1 MSFLHASAQEWAED
15 HSLAADVRF
24 GRLESIAFQ
33 RHPEIYRWFGVDGSS
48 AAERA
53 SRPAPSASGRAL
65 VWLTAVIAIIGIV
78 APVGAVAALGGD
90 RFNFFRMDAE
100 TSVPLAGVLFI
111 IAALMQIVV
120 LVVWIVRGARWDG
133 LVTGIVVTALVFS
146 GFGLF
151 AMPNIA
157 AFDDYAGWEPWYPAV
172 IVSFVVSLI
181 STIAMFARFRVR
193 TPETVAT
200 TPAAP
205 TVADA
210 TSSAGPLI
218 AALPA
223 AERDA
228 IRADRDDALEILHSR
243 GILDEAT
250 LERALGHDLGTLFLL
265 DDAPSGGTR

>member
-100 TSVPLAGVLFI
+100 NSVPLAGVLFI
-111 IAALMQIVV
+111 IAALTQLVV
-120 LVVWIVRGARWDG
+120 LVLWIVRGARWDA
-133 LVTGIVVTALVFS
+133 LVTGIVVVAVIFS

-151 AMPNIA
+151 AMPNSA
-157 AFDDYAGWEPWYPAV
+157 AYDDFTGWEPWYPAV
-172 IVSFVVSLI
+172 IASFVISLVSA
-181 STIAMFARFRVR
+181 IAMFARFRVR
-193 TPETVAT
+193 APEAVADE
-200 TPAAP
+200 PAAP
-205 TVADA
+205 PAVDA
-210 TSSAGPLI
+210 VSAAGAAI

-223 AERDA
+223 AERAA
-228 IRADRDDALEILHSR
+228 ILSDRDNALEILHAR

-265 DDAPSGGTR
+265 DDSPSGGTR